1 MIQLSP
7 SEIALIKRTRQKVLD
22 NRSEFMA
29 LANAI
34 CEETGIPFSKVCGMT
49 RGSADVCETR
59 ALICRIAADRGFHP
73 GAIARFI
80 RRDRTTVIHAISTT
94 QKAGEKTAPLLQSG
108 GENG

>member
-7 SEIALIKRTRQKVLD
+7 DEISLIKRTRQKALESRTD
-22 NRSEFMA
+22 FMA

-34 CEETGIPFSKVCGMT
+34 CEEMGVPFSSICGRT
-49 RGSADVCETR
+49 RGTVEVCETR

-73 GAIARFI
+73 GTIARFI

-94 QKAGEKTAPLLQSG
+94 KNGNMALQSG
-108 GENG
+108 ADHD